1 VRVDKLRLI
10 DLLDGDLN
18 KLSNGVVIKDLE
30 ITGLTCDSRKVNPGF
45 LFVAIPG
52 SCRDGRDY
60 IDDAFKRGASAAL
73 APIGTSG
80 YGDIVVF
87 TSENTRKSYAQMAA
101 RFFNQQPPRI
111 AAVTGTNGKTSVVSF
126 VRQIWES
133 LGSQAASLGTLGID
147 APGYQ
152 TSKGLTTLDPVD
164 LHECL
169 ALLRKRGIETLA
181 LEASSH
187 GLDQYRLDGVNVSIA
202 GFTNLGRD
210 HMDYHGS
217 KEKYLNAK
225 KRLFSEVLADDGVS
239 VLNADSE
246 AYLILLES
254 ARGRVVSY
262 GRKGTDIRLDNIQ
275 VFEGGQR
282 LLLSVMGNTYKIT
295 LPLSGFF
302 QVENAMCALGIVI
315 ADGADIAKAVKT
327 LENLQGV
334 PGRLQHV
341 GNSPDGATI
350 YVDFAHTP
358 DALAAILKTLRPYAE
373 RNLNLVF
380 GCGGERDA
388 GKRRDMGRI
397 ASKLAD
403 KIIVTDD
410 NPRSEDAANIRAQ
423 SLAACPAALEI
434 GDRAQAIRRAI
445 AQLQKGDILVI
456 AGKGHETGQL
466 IKGVEYP
473 FNDAEEIR
481 AVLKEIGS

>member
-1 VRVDKLRLI
+1 MRLI
-10 DLLDGDLN
+10 DLLDGNLT
-18 KLSNGVVIKDLE
+18 KMSNGAVIKDLD

-45 LFVAIPG
+45 LFAAIPG

-60 IDDAFKRGASAAL
+60 IDDAFKRGASAIL
-73 APIGTSG
+73 APIGTLVNGS
-80 YGDIVVF
+80 IEVV
-87 TSENTRKSYAQMAA
+87 TSENTRQSYAQMAA
-101 RFFNQQPPRI
+101 RFFDQQPPRI
-111 AAVTGTNGKTSVVSF
+111 AAITGTNGKTSVVSF
-126 VRQIWES
+126 VRQIWKS
-133 LGSQAASLGTLGID
+133 LGGQAASLGTLGID
-147 APGYQ
+147 APGYH
-152 TSKGLTTLDPVD
+152 TSKGLTTPDPVD

-169 ALLRKRGIETLA
+169 ALLRKRGVETVA

-217 KEKYLNAK
+217 KENYLNAK

-246 AYLILLES
+246 AYLVLLES

-262 GRKGTDIRLDNIQ
+262 GRQGTDIRLDNIE
-275 VFEGGQR
+275 VFEAGQH
-282 LLLSVMGNTYKIT
+282 LLLNVMGNAYKIT

-302 QVENAMCALGIVI
+302 QVENAMCALGIVL
-315 ADGADIAKAVKT
+315 ADGADTGKAVKT

-341 GNSPDGATI
+341 ANSPDGAAI

-358 DALAAILKTLRPYAE
+358 DALMTILKTLRPHAK

-388 GKRRDMGRI
+388 GKRSEMGRI

-423 SLAACPAALEI
+423 SLVACPAALEI
-434 GDRAQAIRRAI
+434 GDRAQAIRWAI
-445 AQLQKGDILVI
+445 TQLQKGDVLVI

-466 IKGVEYP
+466 IKGVEHP
-473 FNDAEEIR
+473 FSDAEEIR
-481 AVLKEIGS
+481 AVLKEIG